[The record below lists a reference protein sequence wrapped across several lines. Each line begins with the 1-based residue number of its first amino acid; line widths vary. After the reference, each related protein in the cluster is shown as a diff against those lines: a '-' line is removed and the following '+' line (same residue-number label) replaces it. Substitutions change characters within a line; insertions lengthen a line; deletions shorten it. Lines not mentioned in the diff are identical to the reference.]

1 MTHREKMPS
10 SPGARV
16 IAATNSLG
24 RVTPATKIQ
33 PPRPWDIDTRT
44 HEVTHCFVLKRA
56 WWAYLAA
63 VPNGAGPLGI
73 AASKAHLPES
83 AEI

>member
-1 MTHREKMPS
+1 MPS

-33 PPRPWDIDTRT
+33 LQTDIDTRT
-44 HEVTHCFVLKRA
+44 HEVIHCFVLKRA